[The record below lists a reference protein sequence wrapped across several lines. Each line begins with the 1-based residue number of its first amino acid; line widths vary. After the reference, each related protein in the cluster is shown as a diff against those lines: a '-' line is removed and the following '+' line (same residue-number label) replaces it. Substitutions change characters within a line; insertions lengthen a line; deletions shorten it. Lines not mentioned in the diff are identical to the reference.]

1 MEATPWGDLA
11 LSFCDK
17 LTMLALPSARILM
30 AIISE
35 HHIFL
40 SDDTNVGLQ
49 TRLKDAITRAIWDGR
64 FASGDRL
71 PATRALARHLGI
83 SRITVSLA
91 YDSLLATGYIVSIAR
106 SGYFVASDAPTQLSV
121 APSRRQGETPRLDWD
136 ARLGP
141 IPPAL
146 GAQASPADWR
156 RYRYPFIF
164 GEPDVARFPVDD
176 WRDCVRRGL
185 GKRHFEQVA
194 DDASDRDDP
203 FLVEQIARRS
213 VSGRGVAA
221 IPEEVLVTAGAQNA
235 LWLMVQ
241 VLFAGQGGAVAMENP
256 GYPELRNLL
265 RQQGLTIH
273 PVPVDHEGMK
283 VAQIPPGVRAVF
295 VTPSHQAPTGATMSM
310 ARRRLLLE
318 RAEAEDFVVIE
329 DDYDYEMSY
338 TSPALPALKSLDQMG
353 RVVYVGSFS
362 KSIFPGLRL
371 GYLTADAR
379 VVAHARA
386 IRTLSERH
394 PPGLTQRTV
403 AYFLSEGHYN
413 SHSRRMRMRMAR
425 RNEVLREALAAH
437 GLTPALKRATGG
449 TTLWLRGPKGLDA
462 EALAL
467 ALREKSVLI
476 EAGGAFYAGSDAPKN
491 RMRLGF
497 STIETARI
505 ADGVALIAEAIR
517 AQVVS

>member
-1 MEATPWGDLA
+1 
-11 LSFCDK
+11 
-17 LTMLALPSARILM
+17 M

-40 SDDTNVGLQ
+40 SEDANVGLQ

-64 FASGDRL
+64 FSPGDRL
-71 PATRALARHLGI
+71 PATRALAKHLGI

-91 YDSLLATGYIVSIAR
+91 YDSLLATGYIVSVAR
-106 SGYFVASDAPTQLSV
+106 SGYFVAPDAPTRMEV
-121 APSRRQGETPRLDWD
+121 VKPGKTVPGDRLDW
-136 ARLGP
+136 AGRLGP
-141 IPPAL
+141 PPAAL
-146 GAQASPADWR
+146 GAQATPADWR
-156 RYRYPFIF
+156 RFKYPFIF

-176 WRDCVRRGL
+176 WRDCVRRAL
-185 GKRHFEQVA
+185 GKRHFEQIA

-203 FLVEQIARRS
+203 FLVEQIVRRS

-221 IPEEVLVTAGAQNA
+221 SIDDVLVTAGAQNA

-241 VLFAGQGGAVAMENP
+241 VLFGRGGGRVAMEEP

-265 RQQGLTIH
+265 HQQGLEIH
-273 PVPVDHEGMK
+273 PVPVDREGLK
-283 VAQIPPGVRAVF
+283 VAEISAGMDAVF

-310 ARRRLLLE
+310 ARRRALLE
-318 RAEAEDFVVIE
+318 RAEAEDFIVIE

-338 TSPALPALKSLDQMG
+338 ASPSLPALKSLDLRG
-353 RVVYVGSFS
+353 RVVYIGSFS

-371 GYLTADAR
+371 GYLTAEPH
-379 VVAHARA
+379 VVDHARA

-413 SHSRRMRMRMAR
+413 SHSRRMRMRMSR

-437 GLTPALKRATGG
+437 GLKPALKRVTGG
-449 TTLWLRGPKGLDA
+449 TTLWLRGPDGLDA
-462 EALAL
+462 DALAL
-467 ALREKSVLI
+467 ALKDRGVLV
-476 EAGGAFYAGSDAPKN
+476 EAGSAFYAAEDAPKN
-491 RMRLGF
+491 RVRLGF
-497 STIETARI
+497 ATIETALI
-505 ADGVALIAEAIR
+505 PDGVALIAEAVR
-517 AQVVS
+517 DQVG

>member
-1 MEATPWGDLA
+1 
-11 LSFCDK
+11 
-17 LTMLALPSARILM
+17 M

-40 SDDTNVGLQ
+40 SEDANVGLQ

-64 FASGDRL
+64 FSPGDRL
-71 PATRALARHLGI
+71 PATRALAKHLGI

-91 YDSLLATGYIVSIAR
+91 YDSLLATGYIVSVAR
-106 SGYFVASDAPTQLSV
+106 SGYFVAPDAPTRLEV
-121 APSRRQGETPRLDWD
+121 VGPSKIPADERLDWD

-141 IPPAL
+141 VPPAL
-146 GAQASPADWR
+146 GAQATPADWR
-156 RYRYPFIF
+156 RFKYPFIF

-176 WRDCVRRGL
+176 WRDCVRRAL
-185 GKRHFEQVA
+185 GKRHFEQIA

-203 FLVEQIARRS
+203 FLVEQIVRRS

-221 IPEEVLVTAGAQNA
+221 SVEEVLVTAGAQNA
-235 LWLMVQ
+235 LWIMVQ
-241 VLFAGQGGAVAMENP
+241 VLFGGRGGSVAMEDP

-273 PVPVDHEGMK
+273 PIPVDREGMR
-283 VAQIPPGVRAVF
+283 VDHIPDGVDAVF

-310 ARRRLLLE
+310 ARRKALLD
-318 RAEAEDFVVIE
+318 RAEALDFAVIE

-338 TSPALPALKSLDQMG
+338 TSPALPALKSLDQRG
-353 RVVYVGSFS
+353 RVIYIGSFS

-371 GYLTADAR
+371 GYLTGDAR
-379 VVAHARA
+379 VVDHARA

-413 SHSRRMRMRMAR
+413 SHSRRMRLRMSH
-425 RNEVLREALAAH
+425 RNDVLREELARH
-437 GLTPALKRATGG
+437 GLSPALKRATGG
-449 TTLWLRGPKGLDA
+449 TTLWLRGPDGLDCD
-462 EALAL
+462 ALAI
-467 ALREKSVLI
+467 ALRDKSVLI
-476 EAGGAFYAGSDAPKN
+476 EPGSAFYSRDDAPKN
-491 RMRLGF
+491 RVRLGF
-497 STIETARI
+497 ATIETTQI
-505 ADGVALIAEAIR
+505 ADGVALIAETIR
-517 AQVVS
+517 EQVG